1 MDDVPPKR
9 GRGRPRKTPAPAPT
23 PEPAPMPE
31 PEEVIIMGGESAP
44 VAVDDAVE
52 EIELQ
57 GYTREPDPEPE
68 PAAPAPEAKREPDVV
83 YITQPQPDEA
93 KERARR
99 HAALTKVK
107 RYRESFPAVRAMP
120 FSEDWSTSAIE
131 SHLEDVR
138 IMVSSRTTGL
148 IVKSVYV
155 AGVRGIEAAT
165 TMAGMKTYGLA
176 DLLSRNSEIDSILTE
191 LQAELG
197 VGNIPP
203 AHRLALATLSTVFVL
218 DSSNRKAETLAG
230 LKTSPVN
237 VELKNR
243 YGDL

>member
-31 PEEVIIMGGESAP
+31 PEEVIIMSPEQAP
-44 VAVDDAVE
+44 PAVDDAVE

-57 GYTREPDPEPE
+57 GYTREPEPE

-176 DLLSRNSEIDSILTE
+176 DLLSRNSEIDSILKE
-191 LQAELG
+191 LQAEMG

-230 LKTSPVN
+230 FKTSPVN

>member
-1 MDDVPPKR
+1 
-9 GRGRPRKTPAPAPT
+9 
-23 PEPAPMPE
+23 
-31 PEEVIIMGGESAP
+31 
-44 VAVDDAVE
+44 
-52 EIELQ
+52 
-57 GYTREPDPEPE
+57 
-68 PAAPAPEAKREPDVV
+68 
-83 YITQPQPDEA
+83 
-93 KERARR
+93 
-99 HAALTKVK
+99 
-107 RYRESFPAVRAMP
+107 MP

-176 DLLSRNSEIDSILTE
+176 DLLSRNSEIDSILKE
-191 LQAELG
+191 LQAEMG

-230 LKTSPVN
+230 FKTSPVN